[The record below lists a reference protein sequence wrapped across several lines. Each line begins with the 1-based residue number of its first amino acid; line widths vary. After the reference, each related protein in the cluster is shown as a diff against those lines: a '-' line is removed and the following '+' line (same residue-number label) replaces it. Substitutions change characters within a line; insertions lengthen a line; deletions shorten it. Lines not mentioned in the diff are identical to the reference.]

1 LIRDDQRRFPRVPTR
16 FRVEYTVGDKTARG
30 RASTLGG
37 GGLFLLSPA
46 VLSPDT
52 EVVLR
57 FRPAKH
63 LPLIEAKGKVRY
75 ALPGKGSGV
84 EFTQLSEENFHLIL
98 RLIHHKVANRRKHSR
113 APLAT
118 QVYCRECMSLAFSR
132 DVSLGG
138 MFIETHNPLPVG
150 SQVSLRFH
158 LNDGGP
164 IVVTAAE
171 VKYSV
176 QKLGMGV
183 ELVELSPTDRKRI
196 ADYVASS
203 PKSSQPANPDSRP

>member
-1 LIRDDQRRFPRVPTR
+1 LTRDAQRRFPRVLTK

-46 VLSPDT
+46 ILSPNT
-52 EVVLR
+52 EIVLR

-63 LPLIEAKGKVRY
+63 LPFIEAKGKVRY

-84 EFTQLSEENFHLIL
+84 EFTQLSEENLHLIL
-98 RLIHHKVANRRKHSR
+98 RLIHHKLANRRRYSR

-118 QVYCRECMSLAFSR
+118 QVYCQECMSLAFSR

-138 MFIETHNPLPVG
+138 MFIETGNPLPVG
-150 SQVSLRFH
+150 SEVSLRFH
-158 LNDGGP
+158 LDDGGP

-183 ELVELSPTDRKRI
+183 EFVELPPADRKRI
-196 ADYVASS
+196 ADYVASA
-203 PKSSQPANPDSRP
+203 PKSSPPADADSEP